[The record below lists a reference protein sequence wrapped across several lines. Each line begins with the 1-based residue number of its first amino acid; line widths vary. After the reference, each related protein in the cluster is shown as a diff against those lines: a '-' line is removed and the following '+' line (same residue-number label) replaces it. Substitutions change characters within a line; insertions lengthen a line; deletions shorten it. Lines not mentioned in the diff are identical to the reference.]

1 MTSAQPNDSY
11 RRQIRNILLFF
22 AAILVLYILK
32 MMANIMIPLVIALFV
47 FVVVNPLLSRMDRIK
62 VPRFLSMIIT
72 LVVVVAV
79 FLLFIYIFF
88 VMVNMLLQS
97 DSGIPAYAARVQE
110 LDRGL
115 SAFVA
120 PYLEEDPQTF
130 SILAWLDIN
139 WYGVAM
145 SSLTSISGKFIS
157 VISDAMLV
165 LLYLLF
171 LILERQTILPKLLAA
186 LPRGKVQRASQLITR
201 MNRQVSKYMLLK
213 LIISLITGVLFYF
226 AAIITG
232 LDFALVWG
240 VLAVVLNFIP
250 TIGSIMCTAGTIF
263 MALIQFAPDWSNVIY
278 VALLMIG
285 IEMVVGNIIDPKL
298 QGVQLNISP
307 LLILVS
313 LAVWGYI
320 WGLAGMFL
328 AVPLTSIIQIICAN
342 IPSLRPIAIL
352 LSEGRYYRRDF
363 DRKRKRRSQTAHEHD
378 EGDDNIELP
387 DEMNSEK

>member
-11 RRQIRNILLFF
+11 RRQIRNILLLF

-47 FVVVNPLLSRMDRIK
+47 FVVVNPLLSRMDRMK

-130 SILAWLDIN
+130 SILSWLDIN

-145 SSLTSISGKFIS
+145 SSLTSISG
-157 VISDAMLV
+157 
-165 LLYLLF
+165 
-171 LILERQTILPKLLAA
+171 TP
-186 LPRGKVQRASQLITR
+186 
-201 MNRQVSKYMLLK
+201 
-213 LIISLITGVLFYF
+213 
-226 AAIITG
+226 
-232 LDFALVWG
+232 
-240 VLAVVLNFIP
+240 
-250 TIGSIMCTAGTIF
+250 GSISCPYA
-263 MALIQFAPDWSNVIY
+263 V
-278 VALLMIG
+278 
-285 IEMVVGNIIDPKL
+285 MV
-298 QGVQLNISP
+298 
-307 LLILVS
+307 
-313 LAVWGYI
+313 
-320 WGLAGMFL
+320 
-328 AVPLTSIIQIICAN
+328 
-342 IPSLRPIAIL
+342 
-352 LSEGRYYRRDF
+352 
-363 DRKRKRRSQTAHEHD
+363 
-378 EGDDNIELP
+378 
-387 DEMNSEK
+387 